1 MATKPKSKTTVKT
14 RPPFD
19 APSAKN
25 LLSQWMLADMDI
37 RSLSLKQKH
46 DLFLN
51 TLSYI
56 LDNEELV
63 KQASSLDFSKKQLE
77 KLLHQTAG

>member
-1 MATKPKSKTTVKT
+1 MAKLKSKTTVKT
-14 RPPFD
+14 RPPFNT
-19 APSAKN
+19 PSAKN
-25 LLSQWMLADMDI
+25 LLSRLLLHDI
-37 RSLSLKQKH
+37 DRTSLSIGQKNE
-46 DLFLN
+46 LFME

-63 KQASSLDFSKKQLE
+63 KKASSEFSKKQLE